1 MADGPGAIEAAYDP
15 SEFVLR
21 PAQVGVKRGGSLDDV
36 WNSARGMAYYSDMIV
51 FGRSSGKFSANNANK
66 MKILGV
72 NYFIPSG
79 LTCHNGTQMYLYNEY
94 IPKGDAFGRRVK
106 AAFASAGL
114 PPLQGLAPGAIEDV
128 KYVSDVRAIM
138 KTMFGSI
145 YPVCTKQT
153 LPVGTA
159 QNEIQQNGKPL
170 VTDPGSVEWINGK
183 PHQTRWI
190 QATTKK
196 GDPITITKEEFD
208 KIPKA
213 FKFDGSPAAATAKEK
228 FTNMNISD
236 TNLPIFCVAF
246 ATVAALYALRIA
258 A

>member
-1 MADGPGAIEAAYDP
+1 
-15 SEFVLR
+15 
-21 PAQVGVKRGGSLDDV
+21 
-36 WNSARGMAYYSDMIV
+36 
-51 FGRSSGKFSANNANK
+51 
-66 MKILGV
+66 
-72 NYFIPSG
+72 
-79 LTCHNGTQMYLYNEY
+79 
-94 IPKGDAFGRRVK
+94 
-106 AAFASAGL
+106 
-114 PPLQGLAPGAIEDV
+114 
-128 KYVSDVRAIM
+128 M

-228 FTNMNISD
+228 FTNMNISY
-236 TNLPIFCVAF
+236 TNLPIFGIAF
-246 ATVAALYALRIA
+246 ATVAALYALRLA